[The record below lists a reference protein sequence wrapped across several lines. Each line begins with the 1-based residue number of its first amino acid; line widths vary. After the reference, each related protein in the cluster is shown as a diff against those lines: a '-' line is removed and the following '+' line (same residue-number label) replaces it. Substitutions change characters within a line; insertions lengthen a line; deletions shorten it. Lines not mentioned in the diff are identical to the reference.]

1 MIKINLLAQR
11 RRAGRGNRAQ
21 QEILLGVLLIIA
33 AGVLVWLFVQRPL
46 SKEISG
52 IKDTNSKL
60 NSQNQILQGKLKDEK
75 MIQAAVKQ
83 LEEREAS
90 IAELQSAQ
98 ATPAYM
104 LRELARLMTANRLP
118 TMTHEMRKEVEG
130 GSLLRKF
137 STEWDPKHA
146 WITSFQEK
154 KGDFTLRGGAQ
165 SDGDVTQLAKR
176 LEASVYFQNVV
187 SQGATEVEDHNSG
200 ITYFQFTITGKVIY

>member
-11 RRAGRGNRAQ
+11 KRTGRGDRAQ

-46 SKEISG
+46 RAQIDDIKE
-52 IKDTNSKL
+52 TNAKL
-60 NSQNQILQGKLKDEK
+60 SAENQRLQGKLKDEK
-75 MIQAAVKQ
+75 IIQAAVEQ
-83 LEEREAS
+83 LEQREAS
-90 IAELQSAQ
+90 ITELQAAQ

-104 LRELARLMTANRLP
+104 LRELSRLMTSNRLP
-118 TMTHEMRKEVEG
+118 TMTDEMRKQVEG

-146 WITSFQEK
+146 WITSFEEK
-154 KGDFTLRGGAQ
+154 KGDFTLMGGAQ

-176 LEASVYFQNVV
+176 LEASVYFENVV
-187 SQGATEVEDHNSG
+187 SQGATEVEDRNSG